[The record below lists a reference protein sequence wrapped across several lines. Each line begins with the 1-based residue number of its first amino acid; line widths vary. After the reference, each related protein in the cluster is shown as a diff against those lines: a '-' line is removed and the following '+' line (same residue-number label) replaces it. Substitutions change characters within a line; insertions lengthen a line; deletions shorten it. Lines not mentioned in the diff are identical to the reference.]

1 MQKYENIILNLLEF
15 LCLLLAL
22 STIASLGP
30 HGANMISSTTLIYMS
45 DKYKY
50 TSKSTNIYFKETDVD
65 ANVLQLIE
73 DEFISDFTLVWNF
86 IRIKPELNSTG
97 AGGVELAFAL
107 KCNLG

>member
-1 MQKYENIILNLLEF
+1 MHAYVRFKLRQKYGNELISEN
-15 LCLLLAL
+15 
-22 STIASLGP
+22 
-30 HGANMISSTTLIYMS
+30 
-45 DKYKY
+45 
-50 TSKSTNIYFKETDVD
+50 
-65 ANVLQLIE
+65 QLIE